1 MCEMNKWIDARKQL
15 PNDQEEVLVCTRSK
29 NGMKNIDKGYY
40 AIDHWIHRGRSEVI
54 YWMPLPLF
62 PEEGNI
68 CF

>member
-1 MCEMNKWIDARKQL
+1 MSKWINARKQL

-40 AIDHWIHRGRSEVI
+40 AIDRWIHCGHAEVI

-62 PEEGNI
+62 PEEGE
-68 CF
+68 